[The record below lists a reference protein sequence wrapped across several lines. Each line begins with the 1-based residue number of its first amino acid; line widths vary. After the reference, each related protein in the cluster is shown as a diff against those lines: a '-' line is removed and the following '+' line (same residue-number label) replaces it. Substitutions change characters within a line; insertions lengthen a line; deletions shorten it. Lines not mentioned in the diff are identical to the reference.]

1 MNKKNNIGYKLFK
14 VKASQPGKLFPLYVY
29 ANEETPM
36 NEWVDAKLGEV
47 ASDGKHVKSKLGE
60 LALRGG
66 WHLNENVPH
75 VTHIGRK
82 DENGNISYLF
92 EDQVWCEVEYSDSID
107 YQPLVN
113 ENGKNKHGKVIP
125 KNACMRE
132 VPVDGFYRYKTN
144 ANQSEPW
151 IIAGAIKINRVLSDA
166 EVYDICKAKGYEA
179 LPRYGGEF
187 NAAKYGFEDLIGEYK
202 SKVAV

>member
-1 MNKKNNIGYKLFK
+1 MEDNKNIGYKLFK
-14 VKASQPGKLFPLYVY
+14 VKSSRPGKLFPLYVY

-82 DENGNISYLF
+82 DENGNIAYLF
-92 EDQVWCEVEYSDSID
+92 EDQVWCEVEYSNNID

-113 ENGKNKHGKVIP
+113 ENGKNKQGKVIP

-166 EVYDICKAKGYEA
+166 EVYDICKAKGYDA
-179 LPRYGGEF
+179 LPRFGGEF
-187 NAAKYGFEDLIGEYK
+187 DVAKYGFENLISKYK
-202 SKVAV
+202 SNIAV

>member
-1 MNKKNNIGYKLFK
+1 MEDNKNIGYKLFK
-14 VKASQPGKLFPLYVY
+14 VKSSQPGKLFPLYVY

-66 WHLNENVPH
+66 WHLNENIPH

-82 DENGNISYLF
+82 DENGNIAYLF
-92 EDQVWCEVEYSDSID
+92 EDQVWCEVEYSDNID

-113 ENGKNKHGKVIP
+113 ENGKNKQGKIIP

-166 EVYDICKAKGYEA
+166 EVYDICKAKGYDA
-179 LPRYGGEF
+179 LPRFGGEF
-187 NAAKYGFEDLIGEYK
+187 DAAKYGFENLISKYK

>member
-1 MNKKNNIGYKLFK
+1 MDKKNIGYKLFK
-14 VKASQPGKLFPLYVY
+14 VKASQPGKIFPLYVY

-36 NEWVDAKLGEV
+36 NEWVDAKLGEI

-66 WHLNENVPH
+66 WHLNENVPY

-82 DENGNISYLF
+82 DENGNITYLF
-92 EDQVWCEVEYSDSID
+92 EDQVWCEVEYSDNIN

-113 ENGKNKHGKVIP
+113 ENGRNKQGKIIP
-125 KNACMRE
+125 KNACMKE

-166 EVYDICKAKGYEA
+166 EVYDICKAKGYDA
-179 LPRYGGEF
+179 LPRFGGEF
-187 NAAKYGFEDLIGEYK
+187 DAAKYGFENLISEYK
-202 SKVAV
+202 SKVAI

>member
-1 MNKKNNIGYKLFK
+1 MDRKKNIGYKLFK

-66 WHLNENVPH
+66 LHLNENVPH

-82 DENGNISYLF
+82 DENGNIAYLF
-92 EDQVWCEVEYSDSID
+92 ENQVWCEVEYSNNVD

-113 ENGKNKHGKVIP
+113 ENGRNKQGKIIP

-132 VPVDGFYRYKTN
+132 IPVDGFYRYKTN

-151 IIAGAIKINRVLSDA
+151 IIAGSIKINRVLSDA
-166 EVYDICKAKGYEA
+166 EVYDICKAKGYES
-179 LPRYGGEF
+179 LPRFGGEF
-187 NAAKYGFEDLIGEYK
+187 DAAKYGFEDLISEYK
-202 SKVAV
+202 SGIAS

>member
-1 MNKKNNIGYKLFK
+1 MDKKKNIGYKLFK

-29 ANEETPM
+29 ANEETPIG
-36 NEWVDAKLGEV
+36 EWVNAKLGEI

-82 DENGNISYLF
+82 DENGNIAYLF
-92 EDQVWCEVEYSDSID
+92 EDQVWCEVEYSDNID

-113 ENGKNKHGKVIP
+113 NNGKNKQGKIIH

-144 ANQSEPW
+144 SQQKEPW
-151 IIAGAIKINRVLSDA
+151 IIAGSIKINRVLSDA
-166 EVYDICKAKGYEA
+166 EVYDICKVKGYEP

-187 NAAKYGFEDLIGEYK
+187 DAAKYGFEGIISEYK
-202 SKVAV
+202 DSIAG